1 MDVVTHQG
9 HETKAAALGGEVKIG
24 PFFSALPNMAQRLV
38 QAGANGLV
46 LFSRLFQP
54 DLDLESRRSIMC
66 PVLSSSDDLRLPLR
80 WIAL

>member
-1 MDVVTHQG
+1 LS
-9 HETKAAALGGEVKIG
+9 KGE
-24 PFFSALPNMAQRLV
+24 
-38 QAGANGLV
+38 ANGLV

-66 PVLSSSDDLRLPLR
+66 PVLSSSDYLRLPLR